1 MEKSSG
7 LASLD
12 KEMDLNNHEKKEY
25 KMKHHTSTVLT
36 IAPRPLSENSALSKM
51 AEIENTIARR
61 AYELFASSGFTNGHD
76 LEDWLFAE
84 SELLDGMPVEIT
96 ETEKKLAVN
105 AGLPG
110 FTEKD
115 IEIRVEP
122 RRLFI
127 SGKREEKSENKKK
140 GETVYSE
147 RSNQVFR
154 TIDLPADV
162 DPDKVNATLS
172 KGEFEI
178 TLPKKEIGKKIT
190 GEEKVA

>member
-1 MEKSSG
+1 M
-7 LASLD
+7 
-12 KEMDLNNHEKKEY
+12 N
-25 KMKHHTSTVLT
+25 HHTSTEQTVATRSVPERSLLQS
-36 IAPRPLSENSALSKM
+36 IG
-51 AEIENTIARR
+51 EIENKIARG
-61 AYELFASSGFTNGHD
+61 AYELFASSGFTDGHD

-84 SELLDGMPVEIT
+84 SELFDRMPVEVK
-96 ETEKKLAVN
+96 ETENELTVN

-122 RRLFI
+122 SLLVI
-127 SGKREEKSENKKK
+127 TGKREEKSEDKKK

-154 TIDLPADV
+154 SIALPADV
-162 DPDKVNATLS
+162 DPDKVKATLS
-172 KGEFEI
+172 KGELEI

-190 GEEKVA
+190 VEAKAA

>member
-1 MEKSSG
+1 
-7 LASLD
+7 
-12 KEMDLNNHEKKEY
+12 
-25 KMKHHTSTVLT
+25 MKHHTSTELT
-36 IAPRPLSENSALSKM
+36 VAPGPLPERSLLRSIG
-51 AEIENTIARR
+51 EIENKIARR
-61 AYELFASSGFTNGHD
+61 AYELFASSGFTDGHD

-84 SELLDGMPVEIT
+84 SELLGRMPVEVT
-96 ETEKKLAVN
+96 ETQNELTVN

-127 SGKREEKSENKKK
+127 SGKREEKSESKKK

-154 TIDLPADV
+154 TVDLPAEI
-162 DPDKVNATLS
+162 DPDKVKATLS
-172 KGEFEI
+172 KGELEI
-178 TLPKKEIGKKIT
+178 TLPKKEIGKKVTI
-190 GEEKVA
+190 EEKAA

>member
-1 MEKSSG
+1 
-7 LASLD
+7 
-12 KEMDLNNHEKKEY
+12 
-25 KMKHHTSTVLT
+25 MKHHTSTELT
-36 IAPRPLSENSALSKM
+36 ITPRPLSENSALRNM

-61 AYELFASSGFTNGHD
+61 AYELFASSGFSDGHD
-76 LEDWLFAE
+76 LEDWFLAE
-84 SELLDGMPVEIT
+84 SKLLGQMPVEVT
-96 ETEKKLAVN
+96 ETKEDLTVT

-127 SGKREEKSENKKK
+127 SGKRDEKSENKEK

-147 RSNQVFR
+147 RSNQLFR
-154 TIDLPADV
+154 IIDLPADI
-162 DPDKVNATLS
+162 DPDNVQATLS
-172 KGEFEI
+172 KGELEI

-190 GEEKVA
+190 IEAKVA